1 MIRVGLV
8 GCGWWAAHAHVPA
21 IDAHPDAALVAA
33 SDPDPARLATV
44 TAGSPQLRGF
54 STVEEM
60 LAVSDL
66 DVMVVA
72 SPAAFHAQAA
82 RAGLLNEVSVLVEKP
97 FTLHAS
103 EAHDLVRLATTR
115 RLGLSVSLPYQ
126 YTAAARAIR
135 TLLAEGA
142 LGDLV
147 GVHAV
152 FESYAAPLYSGDV
165 DEYLRRVNRP
175 HALAPLPG
183 TYADVA
189 IAGGGHGQSQTS
201 HVVSALLDATG
212 ARPERI
218 AGESVFASPGMDT
231 ANAISLRLAGSAGS
245 AGSAVATIFSSGG
258 ALPGLP
264 AQQTI
269 TYLGTA
275 GSARHDLAT
284 ATLDWAVPDGTGG
297 HVEPAEGESDYPNG
311 APVSTLIDA
320 VAQVRA
326 GHSDEPLLQLTA
338 GAERAARAVEVIER
352 LYREDAGRN

>member
-33 SDPDPARLATV
+33 SDPDRERLATV
-44 TAGSPQLRGF
+44 TAGSPQARGF
-54 STVEEM
+54 ATVEEM

-72 SPAAFHAQAA
+72 SPAAFHAGAA
-82 RAGLLNEVSVLVEKP
+82 RAGLLSDVSVLVEKP
-97 FTLHAS
+97 FTLRAS
-103 EAHDLVRLATTR
+103 DAHELVRLATSR

-126 YTAAARAIR
+126 YTAAARTLR
-135 TLLAEGA
+135 TLLAEGTI
-142 LGDLV
+142 GDLV

-152 FESYAAPLYSGDV
+152 FESYAAPLYTGDV

-183 TYADVA
+183 TYADAAV
-189 IAGGGHGQSQTS
+189 AGGGHGQSQTS
-201 HVVSALLDATG
+201 HVVSAILDATG
-212 ARPERI
+212 AMPERI
-218 AGESVFASPGMDT
+218 AAESVFVSPGMDT
-231 ANAISLRLAGSAGS
+231 ANAISLRLSGT
-245 AGSAVATIFSSGG
+245 AVATVFSSGG

-264 AQQTI
+264 AQQTV

-275 GSARHDLAT
+275 GSARHDLAG
-284 ATLDWAVPDGTGG
+284 ATLDWATPDGAGG
-297 HVEPAEGESDYPNG
+297 HVEPGAGESDYPNG

-320 VAQVRA
+320 VARVRA
-326 GHSDEPLLQLTA
+326 GHSDEQLMQLTA

-352 LYREDAGRN
+352 LYREDAGRD

>member
-1 MIRVGLV
+1 MIRVGLA

-21 IDAHPDAALVAA
+21 IRSHPDAALVAA
-33 SDPDPARLATV
+33 SDPDRARLDAV
-44 TAGSPQLRGF
+44 TAEIPDARRF
-54 STVEEM
+54 ATVEEM

-66 DVMVVA
+66 DVLVVA
-72 SPAAFHAQAA
+72 SPAAFHAGAA

-97 FTLHAS
+97 FTLHSA
-103 EAHDLVRLATTR
+103 EAHELVRLARAR

-135 TLLAEGA
+135 ALLAEGR

-152 FESYAAPLYSGDV
+152 FESYTAPLYSGDV

-175 HALAPLPG
+175 HAVAPLPG

-189 IAGGGHGQSQTS
+189 VSGGGHGQSQTS
-201 HVVSALLDATG
+201 HIVSAILDATG

-218 AGESVFASPGMDT
+218 TGESVFVSPGMDT
-231 ANAISLRLAGSAGS
+231 ANAISLRLSGT
-245 AGSAVATIFSSGG
+245 AVATVFSSGG
-258 ALPGLP
+258 ALPGLT
-264 AQQTI
+264 AQQSV

-275 GSARHDLAT
+275 GSARHDLAR
-284 ATLDWAVPDGTGG
+284 ATLEWATADGASG
-297 HVEPAEGESDYPNG
+297 HVQPGDGESAYPNG

-320 VAQVRA
+320 VAQLRA
-326 GHSDEPLLQLTA
+326 GHSDEPLMELTA

-352 LYREDAGRN
+352 LYSEDTVRG